1 MGGGDPE
8 QERKQREEQE
18 AAEAQAG
25 GGGAGAEGEAG
36 QPAKPPM
43 IQLMTV
49 HASKGLEF
57 DTVFVTGCEE
67 GTFPMKDTT
76 EDVLDEERRLM

>member
-1 MGGGDPE
+1 M
-8 QERKQREEQE
+8 
-18 AAEAQAG
+18 A
-25 GGGAGAEGEAG
+25 GAGEGTDGAAAAAAAAA
-36 QPAKPPM
+36 AKPPM

-76 EDVLDEERRLM
+76 DDVLDEERRLM